1 MSKNDTKPI
10 LLTPLKTIDKEEL
23 IQKVLTSK
31 EVELESIY
39 PASALY
45 IPPERRMIPLSGYV
59 INEKYLVDEYSGE
72 IFSVDDPYLT
82 DLENM
87 DEFDF

>member
-1 MSKNDTKPI
+1 
-10 LLTPLKTIDKEEL
+10 
-23 IQKVLTSK
+23 
-31 EVELESIY
+31 
-39 PASALY
+39 
-45 IPPERRMIPLSGYV
+45 MIPLSGYV